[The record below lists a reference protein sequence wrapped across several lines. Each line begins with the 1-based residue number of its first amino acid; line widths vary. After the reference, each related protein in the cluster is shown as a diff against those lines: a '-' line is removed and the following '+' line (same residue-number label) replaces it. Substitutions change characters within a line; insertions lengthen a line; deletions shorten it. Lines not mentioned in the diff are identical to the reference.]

1 MWWTVL
7 GAIGVHTEDRV
18 IELGGA
24 KQRRVLAALLV
35 EPGAPVPVPQLV
47 DAVWEGGAPATAVGT
62 LRVYVAN
69 LRRALEPGRTPR
81 ATETVLASSPLGYRL
96 LVKPGQLDAG
106 RFRQLVAS
114 AAAARAND
122 RPLDALKD
130 LDEALDLWSGPAF
143 GEFACDAFAATAVAE
158 LEQLRLAA
166 QEDRVDAELAVGR
179 AAEAAIDLRLL
190 VTAEP
195 LRERRWEMLALALY
209 RSGRQ
214 ADALAALREARRALV
229 TEAGIEPS
237 AGLRRLEKDILN
249 QDPRLD
255 FTGPAIEVAASPPPE
270 SLPGRTDVLCSVEQA
285 LKSAGA
291 GQGHMFLVTGEPGI
305 GKTRVTEAAAEM
317 GRAHGFSVVPG
328 RCPDGEGT
336 PAFWPWVSILR
347 TLIDKVDPALRE
359 LAGKAGLG
367 VLLDVGWA
375 AHLHETHLHE
385 TRLHTAIVEVI
396 AAAARR
402 HPLLV
407 ILDDLHW
414 ADPDS
419 ILVLRVLT
427 TMLPELPLLLVAATR
442 DGADLVEPAAGL
454 VAQLTGRWATR
465 WPLRRLTAA
474 EVAEVLTGWPDS
486 GHPEVTRVIHQR
498 SGGNPFHVVELAR
511 LLPKVNPRSL
521 ADALPHGTRDLI
533 QHRLRRLP
541 EKAGPV
547 LVAAAVIGEEFEA
560 GILAEATG
568 LSADAL
574 SEVLEAA
581 LRWGLVI
588 DSATPGR
595 YRFGHALMRDTLR
608 SSVSQLRL
616 AQWHASVAAV
626 LARRVPHFPDND
638 VLDAVAFHWLAA
650 TTVGHAEEAIAA
662 GQAAAERAERVH
674 AHQHAATLFAAVVE
688 VIDHHAVPQSA
699 AETRR
704 LFELLVR
711 LGRMSCRAG
720 LQEQASAALRR
731 AISLASR
738 LDDPRALAIAAT
750 TYSTEAFWSMRE
762 YLAIEHPVL
771 DALHE
776 AVRLLP
782 PEDSPLRCLSLAAM
796 ATEQYFETGPD
807 AHKPDQPS
815 AEAIAMARRL
825 GDPGLLMRALH
836 LRHQAIRHA
845 DTLTER
851 REIVQEQVALA
862 RHPRVGLDWTPRV
875 LMRQAL
881 TSLEAGDMTA
891 AQANIDA
898 CAEANRRI
906 QLPEVDVHLRW
917 WTAMRAGLAGDTDAA
932 VRLSRQAYELHRQT
946 VWGSAAALTSQVVS
960 WLIDEGKYEEAQ
972 QMLRDH
978 DEPASPFGPEHL
990 GLLRALQGDLAAA
1003 RAVCPPA
1010 DRLPEPPQDW
1020 LWLMQMVLR
1029 TYAWAL
1035 CGDVSSSEYALGRLL
1050 QYSGR
1055 SVTTGSAI
1063 LCWGSIDH
1071 FLGEAAATA
1080 GQTGLAI
1087 TLLGKAVRH
1096 NAEMGCVTWRDR
1108 SAARLVELGAAGAH
1122 GKA

>member
-7 GAIGVHTEDRV
+7 GAIGVHAEDRV

-35 EPGAPVPVPQLV
+35 QPGAPVPVPQLV
-47 DAVWEGGAPATAVGT
+47 DAVWEDGAPATAVGT

-69 LRRALEPGRTPR
+69 LRRALEPGRAPR
-81 ATETVLASSPLGYRL
+81 AAETVLSSSPLGYRL
-96 LVKPGQLDAG
+96 VVKPGELDAD

-114 AAAARAND
+114 AAAARANG
-122 RPLDALKD
+122 RPLDALND
-130 LDEALDLWSGPAF
+130 LDEALDLWRGPAF
-143 GEFACDAFAATAVAE
+143 GEFACDAFAATAAAG

-166 QEDRVDAELAVGR
+166 QEDRMDAELAVGR
-179 AAEAAIDLRLL
+179 PAKAAIELRAL

-214 ADALAALREARRALV
+214 ADALAALREARHALV
-229 TEAGIEPS
+229 TEVGVEPS
-237 AGLRRLEKDILN
+237 AGLRRLEHEILN

-255 FTGPAIEVAASPPPE
+255 LSAPTLEIQAVEITAPD
-270 SLPGRTDVLCSVEQA
+270 LPGRLDVLRSVERA
-285 LKSAGA
+285 LTSAGA
-291 GQGHMFLVTGEPGI
+291 GQGQMFLVTGEPGI

-317 GRAHGFSVVPG
+317 GPAQGFSVVLG

-347 TLIDKVDPALRE
+347 SLIGDADPELRE

-367 VLLDVGWA
+367 MLLDVGWA
-375 AHLHETHLHE
+375 TQLHE

-427 TMLPELPLLLVAATR
+427 TMLPELPLLLLAATR
-442 DGADLVEPAAGL
+442 DGADLGEPVAGL
-454 VAQLTGRWATR
+454 VAQLTGRWVTR
-465 WPLRRLTAA
+465 WPLRRLTEA

-486 GHPEVTRVIHQR
+486 GHPDATRVIHQR

-511 LLPKVNPRSL
+511 LLPKGNPGSL

-541 EKAGPV
+541 EKAAPV

-560 GILAEATG
+560 AILAEA
-568 LSADAL
+568 SALPADTL

-588 DSATPGR
+588 DSTTPGR
-595 YRFGHALMRDTLR
+595 YRFGHALVRDTLR

-638 VLDAVAFHWLAA
+638 MLDAVAFHWLAA
-650 TTVGHAEEAIAA
+650 TSVGHAEEAIAA

-688 VIDHHAVPQSA
+688 VIDHYAAPRNA

-711 LGRMSCRAG
+711 LGRTSCRAG
-720 LQEQASAALRR
+720 LQEQASAVLRR
-731 AISLASR
+731 AIGLASR
-738 LDDPRALAIAAT
+738 LDDPQALAVAAT

-762 YLAIEHPVL
+762 YRAVEHPVL
-771 DALHE
+771 EALHE

-782 PEDSPLRCLSLAAM
+782 PEDSPLRCLSLAAI

-807 AHKPDQPS
+807 TGEPDQPS

-851 REIVQEQVALA
+851 QQIVSEQVALA
-862 RHPRVGLDWTPRV
+862 PSVGLDWTPRV
-875 LMRQAL
+875 LLRRAL
-881 TSLEAGDMTA
+881 TSLEAGDMPA
-891 AQANIDA
+891 AQADVDA

-917 WTAMRAGLAGDTDAA
+917 WTAMRAGLAGDTEAA

-946 VWGSAAALTSQVVS
+946 VWGSAAALTSQIVS
-960 WLIDEGKYEEAQ
+960 WLIDEGKYGEAQ

-978 DEPASPFGPEHL
+978 NEPGSPFGPEHL
-990 GLLRALQGDLAAA
+990 GLLLALQGDLAAA
-1003 RAVCPPA
+1003 RAICRPA
-1010 DRLPEPPQDW
+1010 AKVPEPPMDW
-1020 LWLMQMVLR
+1020 LWLVQMVLR

-1035 CGDVSSSEYALGRLL
+1035 CGDVASCQYALDRLL
-1050 QYSGR
+1050 RYTGR
-1055 SVTTGSAI
+1055 SVTSGSAI

-1071 FLGEAAATA
+1071 FLGEAAFTA
-1080 GQTGLAI
+1080 GRTGLAI
-1087 TLLGKAVRH
+1087 TLLRKAVRH
-1096 NAEMGCVTWRDR
+1096 NSEMGCVTWRDR
-1108 SAARLVELGAAGAH
+1108 SAARLAEVAAPVGDYPT
-1122 GKA
+1122 